1 MKKDTAAKVIS
12 VVINVI
18 LLPAEYY
25 LWMLGCFCLNYGPL
39 ISAESDRN
47 SFVYGQDFAA
57 GMGFLAAAVAI
68 PIAANLLI
76 RLLWHRKRAISGR
89 WTLIPAIAIPS
100 VELVMAAIMCI
111 ERFEVWFTRPWVW

>member
-1 MKKDTAAKVIS
+1 MGKDTAAKVIS
-12 VVINVI
+12 VVRNVI
-18 LLPAEYY
+18 LLPAVFY
-25 LWMLGCFCLNYGPL
+25 LWVFAVFLL
-39 ISAESDRN
+39 INFEPFPRPEKVIHA
-47 SFVYGQDFAA
+47 QDFAA

-76 RLLWHRKRAISGR
+76 RLLWHRKRGISGR

-111 ERFEVWFTRPWVW
+111 ERSEVWFTRPWVW